1 MHRLLFK
8 AALFLSLC
16 FCILGFSK
24 NDEHDFQ
31 KNFNIAKQHLSQRR
45 IHKALPY
52 LLYLEKNHPNNAN
65 LKYLIGV
72 CYAEA
77 EIVNPKTLELL
88 TEASIKASLDYDP
101 NSLDEKRV
109 PIYVYYYLSIAYA
122 QNGECEQAELARNK
136 FLAIYPHKD
145 AYYIDESK
153 RWLKVCLDMKERPK
167 EAKLPSFPDFI
178 PYTSSSASVID
189 TTDRKDLIKKE
200 EHKISA
206 EPKEAVQDKI
216 LTKRIEYTTEQPL
229 YGVQLGAFKE
239 AIPVSRFKAL
249 KNIDAFM
256 DKDGL
261 IRYVIGHFSIDSQ
274 AESLLKY
281 IKEQGYEDAFVVNV
295 NNERKYADEVISVN
309 NVNLR
314 AVPKGNAK
322 YSIQLGAFRDQIPEE
337 SAKMYFKL
345 EGIEEFQEG
354 EMTYLTVGDFK
365 SYDEA
370 KGYLKGIK
378 AAGINDAF
386 VIAISKGKKISLQ
399 EAKELNN

>member
-1 MHRLLFK
+1 MLRLIYKGTLLIVF
-8 AALFLSLC
+8 C
-16 FCILGFSK
+16 FCLFGFNK
-24 NDEHDFQ
+24 KEDEDFQ

-45 IHKALPY
+45 INKALPY
-52 LLYLEKNHPNNAN
+52 LLYLQKSRPNNAN
-65 LKYLIGV
+65 LKYLVGV

-77 EIVNPKTLELL
+77 QIVNPKTLELL

-101 NSLDEKRV
+101 NSLEEKRV

-122 QNGECEQAELARNK
+122 QNGECKQAEIARNK
-136 FLAIYPHKD
+136 FLEVYPHND
-145 AYYIDESK
+145 AYYIEESK
-153 RWLKVCLDMKERPK
+153 RWLKVCLDMKEKPK
-167 EAKLPSFPDFI
+167 QKTLPSFPDFV
-178 PYTSSSASVID
+178 PYTSAIPEPEKEKDVSKVVESKVVETKD
-189 TTDRKDLIKKE
+189 TV
-200 EHKISA
+200 
-206 EPKEAVQDKI
+206 PDKI
-216 LTKRIEYTTEQPL
+216 LTKRVEYTTEQPL

-239 AIPVSRFKAL
+239 AIPVSRFKSL

-261 IRYVIGHFSIDSQ
+261 IRYVIGHFSFDSQ

-295 NNERKYADEVISVN
+295 NNERKYADEVVSVN

-322 YSIQLGAFRDQIPEE
+322 YYIQLGAFRDEIPEE
-337 SAKMYFKL
+337 TANMYFKL
-345 EGIEEFQEG
+345 EGIEEFSEG

-378 AAGINDAF
+378 ATGINDAF

-399 EAKELNN
+399 EAEDLNN